1 MMSQREKLARAIWAV
16 RPDGG
21 KMSRP
26 FPFEDTDV
34 DRRRYSTASLD
45 NGKVA
50 ACDLCFDYADAV
62 LKELGW
68 AEKVKEGTWGY
79 VPSPRNPTHIVAEI
93 TDDDHLT
100 LNEIVDDYCEQC
112 HGPCL
117 RRPRHNDGMN
127 I

>member
-1 MMSQREKLARAIWAV
+1 MMSQREKLARAIWEV

-21 KMSRP
+21 KMHRP

-34 DRRRYSTASLD
+34 DRRRYNTASLD

-62 LKELGW
+62 LKALGW
-68 AEKVKEGTWGY
+68 TGFKEGTWGF
-79 VPSPRNPTHIVAEI
+79 VLSPNNSKYIEATIKE
-93 TDDDHLT
+93 
-100 LNEIVDDYCEQC
+100 EYCSQC

>member
-1 MMSQREKLARAIWAV
+1 MAMSVRERLARAIWAV

-34 DRRRYSTASLD
+34 DRRRYNTASLD

-68 AEKVKEGTWGY
+68 TGWDVRPLTKEEL
-79 VPSPRNPTHIVAEI
+79 SEN
-93 TDDDHLT
+93 
-100 LNEIVDDYCEQC
+100 YCPQC

-117 RRPRHNDGMN
+117 RRPRHSDGMN

>member
-1 MMSQREKLARAIWAV
+1 MMSVRERLARAIWAV

-34 DRRRYSTASLD
+34 DRRRYNTASFY

-50 ACDLCFDYADAV
+50 ACDLCFEYADAV

-68 AEKVKEGTWGY
+68 TGWPVRPITAEEFKAQYGVI
-79 VPSPRNPTHIVAEI
+79 SHR
-93 TDDDHLT
+93 
-100 LNEIVDDYCEQC
+100 DYCPQC